1 MVNLKEA
8 FKREDGESGF
18 DVLAQI
24 KAVFKPK
31 EGKYGESQAI
41 VVQDLE
47 DSKASCY
54 MYLNKDFLTEGD
66 KGSVFTFHKCK
77 KSSYEKDGETKP
89 SFNCHGGWSNG
100 KAETHEKPGAKE
112 PVATSEPLPTA
123 AVVVDENK
131 MTKGEWQKKDLLMAR
146 ESVMKSATAIVAAQV
161 AAGFVSKELDLME
174 YACRMADFFENYVYN
189 GYKPKEEPAPVEPN
203 SLEMEKRLAVIRMIQ
218 TAQNKYEIPL
228 EEIMRFAVDKFG
240 YFENLQDLDSDKLN
254 KLLADIID
262 EKVLHRPKEAK

>member
-18 DVLAQI
+18 DVLAQV

-31 EGKYGESQAI
+31 EGKYGESQAVI
-41 VVQDLE
+41 VQDLE
-47 DSKASCY
+47 DGKASCY
-54 MYLNKDFLTEGD
+54 MYLNKDFLTEAD

-89 SFNCHGGWSNG
+89 SFNCHGGWSSG
-100 KAETHEKPGAKE
+100 KAEEHDKPKAVAVKE
-112 PVATSEPLPTA
+112 ETQVQVSEPA
-123 AVVVDENK
+123 VDENK

-189 GYKPKEEPAPVEPN
+189 GYKPKEEAKPEEPN
-203 SLEMEKRLAVIRMIQ
+203 NLEMEKRLATIRMIQ

-228 EEIMRFAVDKFG
+228 EEILRFAVDSFG
-240 YFENLQDLDSDKLN
+240 YFENLQDLHSDKLN